1 MFNALGILCGKS
13 ESFATNH
20 GSPLFLTLNTGSHP
34 PASVPK
40 GVGMPCGLFDS
51 SRSGEGFLGAHM
63 NTQTLHLHAQNAR
76 GTGQSLLGLS
86 GQQEVN
92 QGWLWGEIAH
102 GDVYPG
108 QWRGLDTVVA
118 HASPRKIEN
127 TARNFSSKFGESRH
141 TLREGDRSA
150 G

>member
-1 MFNALGILCGKS
+1 MYGKS
-13 ESFATNH
+13 ETFAAIH
-20 GSPLFLTLNTGSHP
+20 GSPLFLPLSAGSHP
-34 PASVPK
+34 LAGFPK
-40 GVGMPCGLFDS
+40 GVGMPCGLSGS
-51 SRSGEGFLGAHM
+51 SRSEAGFLGAHM
-63 NTQTLHLHAQNAR
+63 STLSLHLCAKNAR
-76 GTGQSLLGLS
+76 GTGQSLHGLS
-86 GQQEVN
+86 RQQEVN

-127 TARNFSSKFGESRH
+127 TVRKLSSKFSESRH
-141 TLREGDRSA
+141 TLQEKGQTV